1 MLISPLG
8 DNGAVLRGLLGM
20 LVKKRTADTTD
31 LLEISIERVTQF
43 LVQYDIGI
51 TVDEVAGR
59 YVIHVSRRQQHGQSL
74 GICEGVPST
83 RDVLSGRAEETDIR
97 IRDRQTS

>member
-8 DNGAVLRGLLGM
+8 DNGTVLRGLLGM
-20 LVKKRTADTTD
+20 LVKKRTADTD

-43 LVQYDIGI
+43 LVQYDVGI
-51 TVDEVAGR
+51 TVDEVVGR

-83 RDVLSGRAEETDIR
+83 GDVLSGRAEETNIR